1 MTEQELEYAQLIKKQ
16 QEEEEI
22 LKQIKELTIA
32 EMLEILLN
40 EQHDTRT
47 N

>member
-1 MTEQELEYAQLIKKQ
+1 MTAEQLEHAQLIKEQ

-22 LKQIKELTIA
+22 LKHIKELTIA